1 MNKEKHQKLTGAT
14 IFLFI
19 GLAAILLSL
28 TMIAGPWWTLL
39 AFGIIVLAL
48 GFYIIGK
55 VIDE

>member
-1 MNKEKHQKLTGAT
+1 MNKEKHHKLTGAT
-14 IFLFI
+14 IFIFA
-19 GLAAILLSL
+19 GLAAILGSLS
-28 TMIAGPWWTLL
+28 MIAGPWWALL